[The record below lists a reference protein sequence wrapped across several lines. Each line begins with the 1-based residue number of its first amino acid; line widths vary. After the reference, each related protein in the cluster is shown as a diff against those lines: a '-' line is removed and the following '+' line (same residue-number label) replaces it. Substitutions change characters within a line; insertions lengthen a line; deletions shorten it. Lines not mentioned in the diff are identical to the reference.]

1 MIVGIS
7 GKSKAG
13 KDELFKFAKWSGFE
27 KVSFASPLKIM
38 AKEAFG
44 LDEYQVN
51 GDGKDAPTA
60 LLDGHT
66 PRELLIELGNLFRKY
81 DNQYWVKAAM
91 KYVQQNSDRN
101 FMVTD
106 VRYLNEA
113 EAIRNNGGII
123 VRLGRHPSRDGLVS
137 RETQESLS
145 ETALDD
151 YKKFDFMLDA
161 ADNATPDDLAK
172 FWNVLFAVISL
183 KI

>member
-1 MIVGIS
+1 MIIGVS

-13 KDELFKFAKWSGFE
+13 KDELFKFAKLSGFE
-27 KVSFASPLKIM
+27 KVSFASPLKNM

-51 GDGKDAPTA
+51 GDGKDEVTKV
-60 LLDGHT
+60 LNGKT
-66 PRELLIELGNLFRKY
+66 PRELLIKLGNLYREF
-81 DNQYWVKAAM
+81 DSEYWVKAAM

-123 VRLGRHPSRDGLVS
+123 VRLERHSNRDCLVS
-137 RETQESLS
+137 DSTKQSPS
-145 ETALDD
+145 ETALDG
-151 YKKFDFMLDA
+151 YPKFDFVLDA
-161 ADNATPDDLAK
+161 VDNVTPDDLAK
-172 FWNVLFAVISL
+172 FWNVLLAVISL

>member
-1 MIVGIS
+1 MLIGIS

-13 KDELFKFAKWSGFE
+13 KDELFKFAKLSGFE
-27 KVSFASPLKIM
+27 KVSFASPLKTM

-51 GDGKDAPTA
+51 GDGKDEVTE

-66 PRELLIELGNLFRKY
+66 PRELLIELGNLYRRY
-81 DNQYWVKAAM
+81 DSQYWVKAAM
-91 KYVQQNSDRN
+91 KYVQENSDRN

-106 VRYLNEA
+106 VRYVNEA

-123 VRLGRHPSRDGLVS
+123 VRLERHPSRDGLVS
-137 RETQESLS
+137 AETKASPS

-151 YKKFDFMLDA
+151 YKKFDFVLDA
-161 ADNATPDDLAK
+161 ADNATPDDLVK
-172 FWNVLFAVISL
+172 FWNVLLAVTSI